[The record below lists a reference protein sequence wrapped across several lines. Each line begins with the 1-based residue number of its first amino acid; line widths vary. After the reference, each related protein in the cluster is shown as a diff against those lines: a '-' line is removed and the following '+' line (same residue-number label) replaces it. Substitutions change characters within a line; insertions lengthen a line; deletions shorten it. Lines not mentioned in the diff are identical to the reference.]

1 VTAATPVRA
10 LAPFRL
16 RSFRMQWLAD
26 LSTSWAFEMETIML
40 SWYILVETQSVL
52 LLTLFAS
59 TQYIGTLLSP
69 VFGVMGHRIGNKRV
83 YCAMRACYTT
93 LAAIMM
99 LLVLTG
105 ALTPLYVF
113 IISALLGMVRPSDL
127 VLRYSLIGET
137 MPPDQLMGATSVSR
151 TTQDSARIMGALAGA
166 GIVATL
172 GMGIAY
178 VAVTCLYATSFLL
191 SVRVGSAG
199 APPSARSVAQR
210 RTDGE
215 HPEHPNHHSH
225 PLPALSLWRDLR
237 QGAAHVWHAP
247 QLLAAMSLAFLVN
260 LTAFPLTN
268 GLLPY
273 VAKAVY
279 HTDQTGL
286 GYLAASFS
294 FGALMGSIVLSRFG
308 HALPPAR
315 MMIGFCL
322 VWYSMTLIFAQM
334 SGPAGG
340 IPMLILAG
348 LAQSLG
354 MVPMSAM
361 LLRNSGAQF
370 RGHVMGIRMLMIY
383 GVPIGLMISGPLIS
397 AYGFRAT
404 ATLYCVIG
412 LVCTVLIALRWRAH
426 VWNLGAP
433 ANKR

>member
-1 VTAATPVRA
+1 MTAATPVRA

-40 SWYILVETQSVL
+40 SWYILIETQSVL

-59 TQYIGTLLSP
+59 TQYIGTLFSP

-93 LAAIMM
+93 LAAIML
-99 LLVLTG
+99 LLVLTD

-191 SVRVGSAG
+191 SLRVGG
-199 APPSARSVAQR
+199 TTHAQTAAQP
-210 RTDGE
+210 RTSGE
-215 HPEHPNHHSH
+215 HPTQ

-294 FGALMGSIVLSRFG
+294 FGALIGSIILSRFG

-322 VWYSMTLIFAQM
+322 VWYGMTLTFAQM

-361 LLRNSGAQF
+361 LLRNSDAQF

-383 GVPIGLMISGPLIS
+383 GVPIGLMIAGPLIS

-412 LVCTVLIALRWRAH
+412 LVCTLLIALRWRAH

>member
-1 VTAATPVRA
+1 M
-10 LAPFRL
+10 LAPFRV
-16 RSFRMQWLAD
+16 RSFRSQWLAD

-40 SWYILVETQSVL
+40 SWYILVETKSVL

-69 VFGVMGHRIGNKRV
+69 VFGVMGHRLGNKRL

-93 LAAIMM
+93 LAVLMM

-113 IISALLGMVRPSDL
+113 IISSLLGLVRPSDL

-137 MPPDQLMGATSVSR
+137 MPSGGLMAAASVSR
-151 TTQDSARIMGALAGA
+151 TTQDSARVMGALTGA

-178 VAVTCLYATSFLL
+178 VAVACLYAASFML
-191 SVRVGSAG
+191 SLRVGG
-199 APPSARSVAQR
+199 SVADR
-210 RTDGE
+210 ADARTGSTVNTGKIDV
-215 HPEHPNHHSH
+215 
-225 PLPALSLWRDLR
+225 PATSLWRDLR
-237 QGAAHVWHAP
+237 DGAIHVWRTP

-268 GLLPY
+268 GLMPY
-273 VAKAVY
+273 VAKEIF

-286 GYLAASFS
+286 GYLAASFA
-294 FGALMGSIVLSRFG
+294 FGALMGSIFLSRFG

-315 MMIGFCL
+315 MMIGFCA
-322 VWYSMTLIFAQM
+322 VWYCMALLFAHMPNLASGIPTLILT
-334 SGPAGG
+334 GC
-340 IPMLILAG
+340 
-348 LAQSLG
+348 AQSLG

-361 LLRNSGAQF
+361 LLRNAEPRF

-383 GVPIGLMISGPLIS
+383 SLPIGLMIAGPLIS
-397 AYGFRAT
+397 YAGYRAT
-404 ATLYCVIG
+404 ALLYCAIG
-412 LVCTVLIALRWRAH
+412 LVATAAIALRWRAH
-426 VWNLGAP
+426 VWQRGAP
-433 ANKR
+433 ANKH

>member
-1 VTAATPVRA
+1 MNTAPKIRV

-16 RSFRMQWLAD
+16 RSYRFQWLAD

-40 SWYILVETQSVL
+40 SWYILVETKSVF

-69 VFGVMGHRIGNKRV
+69 VFGVMGHRLGNKRV

-137 MPPDQLMGATSVSR
+137 MPAGELMAATSVSR

-178 VAVTCLYATSFLL
+178 VVVACLYAVSFLL
-191 SVRVGSAG
+191 SLNVTGVRAL
-199 APPSARSVAQR
+199 A
-210 RTDGE
+210 TNDGR
-215 HPEHPNHHSH
+215 
-225 PLPALSLWRDLR
+225 LKPAEISIWYDLR
-237 QGAAHVWHAP
+237 DGTAHVWHTP
-247 QLLAAMSLAFLVN
+247 QLLAAVWLAFLVN
-260 LTAFPLTN
+260 LTAFPLTS

-273 VAKAVY
+273 VAKEVY

-286 GYLAASFS
+286 GYLVAGFS
-294 FGALMGSIVLSRFG
+294 FGALLGSVILSRFG

-315 MMIGFCL
+315 MMVGFCA
-322 VWYSMTLIFAQM
+322 VWYCMTFIFAQM
-334 SGPAGG
+334 AGPAGG

-348 LAQSLG
+348 LAQSFG

-361 LLRNSGAQF
+361 MLRNAGPQF
-370 RGHVMGIRMLMIY
+370 RGHVMGLRMLMIY
-383 GVPIGLMISGPLIS
+383 GLPIGLLISGPLIS
-397 AYGFRAT
+397 HFSYRAT
-404 ATLYCVIG
+404 ASLYCTIG
-412 LVCTVLIALRWRAH
+412 LIVTGLITLRWRAH
-426 VWNLGAP
+426 VWQLDAP
-433 ANKR
+433 ANKRN

>member
-1 VTAATPVRA
+1 MTAAKPVRA

-69 VFGVMGHRIGNKRV
+69 VFGVMGQRIGNKRV

-137 MPPDQLMGATSVSR
+137 MPPNQLMAATSVSR

-191 SVRVGSAG
+191 SLRVGGVGGTAG
-199 APPSARSVAQR
+199 ARPAAHP

-215 HPEHPNHHSH
+215 HPERR
-225 PLPALSLWRDLR
+225 LPALSLWRDLR

-294 FGALMGSIVLSRFG
+294 FGALMGSIALSRFG

-322 VWYSMTLIFAQM
+322 VWYGMTLIFAQM

-361 LLRNSGAQF
+361 LLRNSDAQF

-383 GVPIGLMISGPLIS
+383 GVPIGLLISGPLIS
-397 AYGFRAT
+397 AFSFRAT

-426 VWNLGAP
+426 IWNLDAP